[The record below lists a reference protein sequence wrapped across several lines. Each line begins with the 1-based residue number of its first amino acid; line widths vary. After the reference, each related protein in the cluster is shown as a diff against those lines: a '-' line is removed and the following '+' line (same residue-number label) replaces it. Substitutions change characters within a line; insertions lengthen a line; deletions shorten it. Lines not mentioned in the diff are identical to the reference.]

1 MKKLFLLISIFAMAA
16 LSACSASP
24 ITGPAVVTEK
34 YLRALAEKDKATI
47 SSLSCAEW
55 EEAAILEVDALLSV
69 EAAIDE
75 LTCDIVNESNSTA
88 EVVCNG
94 SLDLTYDGEI
104 RGIDLSRRMYTLMN
118 NNSQWLVCSYK

>member
-1 MKKLFLLISIFAMAA
+1 MKKLYLLFLIIAIAA
-16 LSACSASP
+16 LSACSASTS
-24 ITGPAVVTEK
+24 TGPAEVIEK

-75 LTCDIVNESNSTA
+75 LTCDIVNESNGTA